1 MTSPRPTSPSRPDEA
16 PLAPDPLSPEAG
28 TPQVYP
34 LGAPMYYG
42 PMYHVPQ
49 EPALASAAGA
59 IAFLAG
65 VWLAIAPFALHYAHP
80 GEGFEGYWHDI
91 VLGGAVAV
99 LALARSLA
107 PDRVRWLGV
116 VSVVLGL
123 WLVLA
128 PLVLGYQEWSGSATA
143 AVNSIAVG
151 ALVVVTAVLS
161 AVAGRGR
168 HRHAIPRQDRGGR

>member
-1 MTSPRPTSPSRPDEA
+1 MTSHGQTQPRGRDA
-16 PLAPDPLSPEAG
+16 AAAPDPLSPEAG

-34 LGAPMYYG
+34 FGAPMYYG

-49 EPALASAAGA
+49 EPALASAAGG
-59 IAFLAG
+59 IAFLTG
-65 VWLAIAPFALHYAHP
+65 VWLAIAPFLLHYAHP
-80 GEGFEGYWHDI
+80 EEGFEGYWHDI

-107 PDRVRWLGV
+107 PQRVRWLGLV
-116 VSVVLGL
+116 TVVLGL

-128 PLVLGYQEWSGSATA
+128 PLVLGYQEWSGSPTA

-151 ALVVVTAVLS
+151 AIVVVMSLLS
-161 AVAGRGR
+161 SFATRSR
-168 HRHAIPRQDRGGR
+168 RRHATSRQTTSTR